1 MAALYL
7 LLSNQRG
14 RGTVCAARVAR
25 IIVLLA
31 ALQGAGCAALTNPVA
46 DGVPVHLLPA
56 EALGHPRQEELPI
69 PLNYLR
75 QPPPDVYRL
84 AGGDILGVY
93 IDTVLGEHNQ
103 PPPVRFS
110 EQGNVAPALGY
121 PVPVQEDG
129 TVLLPYVKPINV
141 KGKSIKEARDAIAS
155 AYLTPDEILKPGK
168 ERISVTL
175 MEPRRYHVLV
185 VRQDAPG
192 FRQDNQQQAFA
203 GNFVFGLPEQGNN
216 SRRGHGSAL
225 ELPAYQNDVLTALTR
240 TGGLPGL
247 DAKNEV
253 IIMRPIKTV
262 GASGKQENQLVRR
275 EPLPGQTAE
284 ETVTIPLR
292 LRPGESVPFRPADV
306 ILGDGDIVYIA
317 AREAEV
323 FYTGGLLLSGQYP
336 LPRDFDLDVVQAIA
350 YVRGP
355 IVNGAFSQNNL
366 SGQLQ
371 IGGVGFPNPSLV
383 TVLRRIPGKGQ
394 IKIRID
400 LNRALN
406 DPNERILIK
415 PMDLVILQATPAEAF
430 AQYFTSVFQYDIV
443 GTFLRRRDGFGA
455 AGITNVLNGSGTGS
469 GGTGSVI
476 TNP

>member
-1 MAALYL
+1 MIL
-7 LLSNQRG
+7 
-14 RGTVCAARVAR
+14 
-25 IIVLLA
+25 
-31 ALQGAGCAALTNPVA
+31 ALQGTGCAALTNPVA

-56 EALGHPRQEELPI
+56 EALGHPRQEEEPI

-84 AGGDILGVY
+84 AAGDILGVY

-110 EQGNVAPALGY
+110 EQGNVPPALGY
-121 PVPVQEDG
+121 PTPVQEDG
-129 TVLLPYVKPINV
+129 TILLPYVKPINV
-141 KGKSIKEARDAIAS
+141 KDMSIKEARDAIAR
-155 AYLTPDEILKPGK
+155 AYLTPEEILKPGK
-168 ERISVTL
+168 ERISVSL

-185 VRQDAPG
+185 VRQDASG
-192 FRQDNQQQAFA
+192 FRNENDQQFNA
-203 GNFVFGLPEQGNN
+203 GSFVFGLPDQGNN
-216 SRRGHGSAL
+216 WRRGHGSAL
-225 ELPAYQNDVLTALTR
+225 ELPAYQNDVLTALTK

-262 GASGKQENQLVRR
+262 GSSKQDNQLIRR
-275 EPLPGQTAE
+275 EPLPGQTAQ
-284 ETVTIPLR
+284 ETVHIPLR
-292 LRPGESVPFRPADV
+292 LRPGESIPFRAADV
-306 ILGDGDIVYIA
+306 ILGEGDIVYIA
-317 AREAEV
+317 RREAEV

-355 IVNGAFSQNNL
+355 IVNGAFGQNNL

-371 IGGVGFPNPSLV
+371 TVGIGFPNPSLV

-415 PMDLVILQATPAEAF
+415 PMDLVILQSTPGEAI
-430 AQYFTSVFQYDIV
+430 AQYFTSVFQYDV
-443 GTFLRRRDGFGA
+443 FGVFLRQRDGFGT
-455 AGITNVLNGSGTGS
+455 AGVTNILNGGGGGG
-469 GGTGSVI
+469 GGTNGTSNII

>member
-1 MAALYL
+1 MAT
-7 LLSNQRG
+7 G
-14 RGTVCAARVAR
+14 RLQLEPRKDQGQPWHRFVAR
-25 IIVLLA
+25 IALL
-31 ALQGAGCAALTNPVA
+31 LVTFQGLGCAALTNPVA

-56 EALGHPRQEELPI
+56 ELLGRPRQEELPI

-84 AGGDILGVY
+84 DAGDILGVY

-103 PPPVRFS
+103 PPPVRYA
-110 EQGNVAPALGY
+110 EQGNVSPAMGY
-121 PVPVQEDG
+121 PIPVQEDG
-129 TVLLPYVKPINV
+129 TILLPFVKPIKV
-141 KGKSIKEARDAIAS
+141 KGMSVIQAREAIGS
-155 AYLTPDEILKPGK
+155 AYLQKEEILKPGK

-185 VRQDAPG
+185 VRQDSPG
-192 FRQDNQQQAFA
+192 VRADNQQQAFA
-203 GNFVFGLPEQGNN
+203 GNFVLGLPEGANT

-253 IIMRPIKTV
+253 LIMRPIKRK
-262 GASGKQENQLVRR
+262 SGLAKPGGMSVRR
-275 EPLPGQTAE
+275 EPFKEQSFE
-284 ETVTIPLR
+284 ETTFIPLR
-292 LRPGESVPFRPADV
+292 LRPGEEIPFRPEDI
-306 ILGDGDIVYIA
+306 ILGEGDIVYIT

-336 LPRDFDLDVVQAIA
+336 LPRDFDLDVVQAVA

-366 SGQLQ
+366 SGQIQ
-371 IGGVGFPNPSLV
+371 PVGIGFPNPSLV

-415 PMDLVILQATPAEAF
+415 PMDMVILQSTPGEAF
-430 AQYFTSVFQYDIV
+430 TQYFTSVFQYNII
-443 GTFLRRRDGFGA
+443 GTFLRQRDAFGS
-455 AGITNVLNGSGTGS
+455 AGLTNVINGSGGS
-469 GGTGSVI
+469 TGTGTGTI
-476 TNP
+476 IQ